1 MPRDIELVLH
11 GEPVTEGAGVRLRRM
26 FGYYEAPMFDPFL
39 LLDDFRSD
47 RPEDFIRGFPWH
59 PHRGIETITYILRG
73 DVEHG
78 DSMGNKGVISS
89 GDVQWMTAGSGI
101 IHQEMPKGDAHGAMH
116 GFQLWANLPA
126 SHKMMEPRYRSIT
139 AAEIPVAQ
147 LPQGV
152 AAKVIAGTVP
162 GAAGPVTGPAA
173 DIVTDPGYLDLT
185 IPAGVTHEHPVPH
198 GHTAIAYVID
208 GAGVSI
214 GTGGEK
220 AEATAG
226 GGAGETAVANRT
238 LVLFRRP
245 AGNNPG
251 EGGDNP
257 GAGDDSVAFR
267 AGEGGL
273 RLLLFTGRPL
283 GEPVAW
289 RGPIV
294 MNTDAELETAFHEV
308 RTGTFI
314 RHPTPGGLDR

>member
-1 MPRDIELVLH
+1 MPRNVELVLH

-139 AAEIPVAQ
+139 ADEIPVAQ

-152 AAKVIAGTVP
+152 TAKVIAGTVP

-208 GAGVSI
+208 GTGVII
-214 GTGGEK
+214 GTVGE
-220 AEATAG
+220 T
-226 GGAGETAVANRT
+226 AGETAVANRT
-238 LVLFRRP
+238 LALFKR
-245 AGNNPG
+245 ADGAHATEGN
-251 EGGDNP
+251 DT
-257 GAGDDSVAFR
+257 VAFR
-267 AGEGGL
+267 ADADGL

-308 RTGTFI
+308 RAGTFI